1 MSASQKINLII
12 INFIR
17 KLEEDDGMTLLF
29 IAEKQ
34 QKSALDFFFFFFFR
48 FIKRNRII

>member
-1 MSASQKINLII
+1 MSASQKIN
-12 INFIR
+12 FIR
-17 KLEEDDGMTLLF
+17 KLKEDDGMILLF

-34 QKSALDFFFFFFFR
+34 QKSVLDFFFFR

>member
-1 MSASQKINLII
+1 MCASQK

-17 KLEEDDGMTLLF
+17 KLKENDGMTLLF

-34 QKSALDFFFFFFFR
+34 QKSVPDFFFFFLDLL
-48 FIKRNRII
+48 NVTE